1 MIHVCVCVY
10 INAKVEDHFCECS
23 DLAYPSRILAS
34 YDMHCGYIFCCMYV
48 HVSACTCVC
57 PHVCTC
63 VRMYMCPHV
72 HMCVRMCVRICV
84 RMYVCVSA
92 CTYVC
97 THVHTYVCTHVRM
110 CVYCDLVCE
119 NYQQSFLESL
129 TGAHGQSPNITEVI
143 VGNLNDITIVV
154 SNMPTQ
160 TTRFNVYV
168 FLKKEVGDDVSITN
182 KSVSF
187 RRGRGRLY
195 PVYLEPFIVHS
206 VKIHQWFSGFGRE
219 SPDGSNAF
227 EFTSN
232 AKREF
237 VYIEMHSVH
246 M

>member
-1 MIHVCVCVY
+1 MQRLKITFV
-10 INAKVEDHFCECS
+10 NA
-23 DLAYPSRILAS
+23 LTLLILAGS
-34 YDMHCGYIFCCMYV
+34 LLLMT
-48 HVSACTCVC
+48 CTVAAFS
-57 PHVCTC
+57 VTC
-63 VRMYMCPHV
+63 MYMCPHV
-72 HMCVRMCVRICV
+72 RVCVRMYVCPHVHMCVRICV
-84 RMYVCVSA
+84 RMYVFMSAFTYVCPHVRMCVRIYICVNA

-97 THVHTYVCTHVRM
+97 THVRTYVCTHVRM
-110 CVYCDLVCE
+110 CVCTVIWYE
-119 NYQQSFLESL
+119 NYQQSFLKSL
-129 TGAHGQSPNITEVI
+129 TGAHGLKPNITEVI
-143 VGNLNDITIVV
+143 VGNSNDITIVV

-168 FLKKEVGDDVSITN
+168 FLKKEVGDDVRITN